1 MHYSAAMLRRLL
13 AVAFA
18 LALAAALAACATD
31 EEVGADQF
39 AVVDPVQACPIPAS
53 GAIAGHEADFY
64 RCVDG
69 VVAGGVGCGDDGHL
83 LGYGAR
89 YAERFY
95 RVTRPRMSA
104 RGQRWIDD
112 VLVCLQEEL
121 QASIDADS
129 GCDDIRDV
137 AFDSHPG
144 CYVDAGFCR
153 LPVLDV
159 LQVVWTIDVRDWL
172 GSSAARQAVETAIG
186 CGRDYASIL
195 RVLFPHLAGR

>member
-13 AVAFA
+13 VLSLTAVV
-18 LALAAALAACATD
+18 AACATD
-31 EEVGADQF
+31 DDLAANQL
-39 AVVDPVQACPIPAS
+39 AVVDPVQACPIPAT

-69 VVAGGVGCGDDGHL
+69 VVAGGDGCGGDGYL

-95 RVTRPRMSA
+95 QVTRPRMSG

-112 VLVCLQEEL
+112 VLVCLQQEL
-121 QASIDADS
+121 QDSIDADS
-129 GCDDIRDV
+129 GCDDIRTI

-195 RVLFPHLAGR
+195 RVLFPHLAR